1 MEKIKIRKH
10 NKAFPSENGFKK
22 CNCCLNIYPANT
34 DYYHSNKNTV
44 DGLNNRCK
52 ECCGYKFTD
61 RLTKIPKEG
70 HIFCKKCGRELPH
83 TYQYFPE
90 DKNCKTGLRN
100 VCREC
105 SSSYGRFLNDGEK
118 PHKSSWTEEE
128 IQILIDNYKD
138 YTNLE
143 LQQKFFPDKKLKS
156 IQDMAYSR
164 GVTGTKTAKSIR
176 RSRDHANVLI
186 SEKLTGY
193 VRSKEFC
200 EKVSISRK
208 KYYETHESWFKGKP
222 KSKEQCK
229 VISENAKKRGAWLGD
244 KNPRHINPLN
254 GELNGRWK
262 GGINAIYT
270 ELRSD
275 TKDWFKE
282 SIDYFDYKC
291 VITGK
296 NFDNVHHSTPF
307 RDIVNEVFE
316 CTGIEIK
323 PKVCDYDESEL
334 NSLRNKLKEL
344 HNYYGYGAPIN
355 KDVHKLFHDTYGY
368 CGCTPDNFFDFI
380 QDIQSGKH
388 DNWFAENKLE
398 ININEK
404 YVNYLSSAL
413 EKLNKSA

>member
-156 IQDMAYSR
+156 IQDMAYRR
-164 GVTGTKTAKSIR
+164 GVSGTKTEETTKRSYQQGAKITSKKNERCYFFRI
-176 RSRDHANVLI
+176 VE
-186 SEKLTGY
+186 EK
-193 VRSKEFC
+193 F
-200 EKVSISRK
+200 
-208 KYYETHESWFKGKP
+208 
-222 KSKEQCK
+222 
-229 VISENAKKRGAWLGD
+229 
-244 KNPRHINPLN
+244 
-254 GELNGRWK
+254 
-262 GGINAIYT
+262 IY
-270 ELRSD
+270 
-275 TKDWFKE
+275 F
-282 SIDYFDYKC
+282 YK
-291 VITGK
+291 
-296 NFDNVHHSTPF
+296 
-307 RDIVNEVFE
+307 
-316 CTGIEIK
+316 
-323 PKVCDYDESEL
+323 
-334 NSLRNKLKEL
+334 
-344 HNYYGYGAPIN
+344 
-355 KDVHKLFHDTYGY
+355 
-368 CGCTPDNFFDFI
+368 
-380 QDIQSGKH
+380 
-388 DNWFAENKLE
+388 
-398 ININEK
+398 
-404 YVNYLSSAL
+404 
-413 EKLNKSA
+413 